1 MTKIFTVGEKVY
13 LNGRTGFANTIEL
26 IDGDHAVVATYGGGQ
41 RIVKLTELT
50 SVAYVQSEGWYT
62 FDNLPGMAYYVT
74 FDAYT
79 KDPKLVWAFDFNT
92 QKLDTSPH
100 PQNFNPLT
108 VFAGYEFKPVK
119 LTTQRI

>member
-1 MTKIFTVGEKVY
+1 MSKVLTVGEKVY
-13 LNGRTGFANTIEL
+13 YRGTTGFAYTVEM
-26 IDGDHAVVATYGGGQ
+26 IDGDSAVIKGYGGNKS
-41 RIVKLTELT
+41 IVKLTELT

-92 QKLDTSPH
+92 QKLDLSPH
-100 PQNFNPLT
+100 PQGFNPLT

>member
-1 MTKIFTVGEKVY
+1 MTKIFSVGEKVY
-13 LNGRTGFANTIEL
+13 HNGRQGFANTIDL
-26 IDGDHAVVATYGGGQ
+26 IDGDSAVLSTYGGVK

-50 SVAYVQSEGWYT
+50 SVAYIQSEGWYT

-100 PQNFNPLT
+100 PQGFNPLT
-108 VFAGYEFKPVK
+108 IFAGYEFKPVK